1 MSLSE
6 HDKALMRE
14 QSAALA
20 RSLGLPGTDRAT
32 GQPIRYTVTVR
43 TSRRTNEPR
52 KTSDRPPTRFERQL
66 LTALATDPGRIWR
79 PKVLIETHPEL
90 IRGRTQAGL
99 HMSAHSL
106 WGKGLIRRRKT
117 GERVGYIISPAGQA
131 ALAEY
136 DKRAVRE

>member
-66 LTALATDPGRIWR
+66 LTALATDPGRTWQPR
-79 PKVLIETHPEL
+79 EL
-90 IRGRTQAGL
+90 IRAFPDTLGQRSQPSI
-99 HMSAHSL
+99 HMSAHSA
-106 WGKGLIRRRKT
+106 WGKGLVRRRKRL
-117 GERVGYIISPAGQA
+117 ERVGYMLTEAGLA
-131 ALAEY
+131 AV
-136 DKRAVRE
+136 K

>member
-20 RSLGLPGTDRAT
+20 AALGLPGAAQQRR
-32 GQPIRYTVTVR
+32 GPYTVTVR

-66 LTALATDPGRIWR
+66 LTALATDAGRIWR

>member
-14 QSAALA
+14 HSAALA
-20 RSLGLPGTDRAT
+20 AALGLPGAAQQRR
-32 GQPIRYTVTVR
+32 GPYTVTVR

>member
-1 MSLSE
+1 M
-6 HDKALMRE
+6 ALTEEQRAQLRE

-20 RSLGLPGTDRAT
+20 AALGLPGAAQQRR
-32 GQPIRYTVTVR
+32 GPYTVTVR

-117 GERVGYIISPAGQA
+117 GERVGYQVADAGLQVLA
-131 ALAEY
+131 AY
-136 DKRAVRE
+136 DQEHGAGD

>member
-20 RSLGLPGTDRAT
+20 AALGLPGAAQQRR
-32 GQPIRYTVTVR
+32 GPYTVTVR
-43 TSRRTNEPR
+43 TSRRTSEPR